1 MYCKRCGTK
10 NKDDALFC
18 ANCGQKL
25 KEIPV
30 QKPEPE
36 LEPKEINHPEPEPT
50 KKPVPKNWII
60 AIICVIVVVA
70 GIIGYQYS
78 KSKNKKE
85 SAATAQQ
92 KIGLYQI
99 C

>member
-30 QKPEPE
+30 QNPEPE
-36 LEPKEINHPEPEPT
+36 LEAKEIEQSEPT
-50 KKPVPKNWII
+50 SARKPIPKNWII
-60 AIICVIVVVA
+60 TIICVVVVA
-70 GIIGYQYS
+70 AGIQ
-78 KSKNKKE
+78 
-85 SAATAQQ
+85 
-92 KIGLYQI
+92 
-99 C
+99 